1 MVHKKEK
8 KNEKPGKI
16 AFGRGVIAQK
26 MTFSI
31 KDFFSKCDQ
40 IRSPADLITFTEE
53 ICHGKLHFLYY
64 LLFSLKVISYNDDV
78 SRVAIAPKMKFSIKY
93 FFSECG
99 HIRRY
104 ADLVTFTEEIHNGK
118 LHFLCSDRHFQALH
132 NRHLTQPAFTC
143 SKLKW
148 KHQNNVWRFFKFNNK
163 DTKTRLMKPFWWLY
177 C

>member
-132 NRHLTQPAFTC
+132 NRYLLVQ
-143 SKLKW
+143 S
-148 KHQNNVWRFFKFNNK
+148 
-163 DTKTRLMKPFWWLY
+163 
-177 C
+177 